1 MEGQETK
8 LGKHNA
14 IELWNEEQVKLEPCS
29 KCGSP
34 RIIRGMADEGRVVRA
49 LCLECNNSGGYVL
62 SNLEGDMWR
71 NCTKAWNEEQRQKME
86 ETVSTTM
93 ISQRD
98 EDGYARITERHDTVT
113 TGQESSVEIAQNS
126 KGEPRVTV
134 KVYNADVEEARRL
147 ALKTYCEM
155 VRDLGVGE

>member
-1 MEGQETK
+1 
-8 LGKHNA
+8 
-14 IELWNEEQVKLEPCS
+14 
-29 KCGSP
+29 
-34 RIIRGMADEGRVVRA
+34 
-49 LCLECNNSGGYVL
+49 
-62 SNLEGDMWR
+62 
-71 NCTKAWNEEQRQKME
+71 ME